1 MICFA
6 VALRSRHSTKQWDK
20 VLTDFNNTL
29 HSIFNQ
35 TCDEFR
41 VYVGCN
47 EIPNLFE
54 EYDDRLRF
62 VTVDLPV
69 PKSWEEGC
77 RDRSWKLLACAKQI
91 KEDYAELCVPNG
103 GVFVFPVDADDFV
116 NRNIAKYV
124 QEHSE
129 AHGFKSKDGYRWIKG
144 NRYMTVTPYFGGTM
158 NIMKMYPEDLPD
170 ELPDSILCFTK
181 EMAMQLTKRYPI
193 RWYDIEVEK
202 KFADLGKPLSR
213 LPFRSTVYVL
223 GTGANISSNDP
234 ANASRNDCR
243 FHPIAFLRKI
253 NPFDKKLLSKKIKE
267 EFGMPL

>member
-1 MICFA
+1 MICFTI
-6 VALRSRHSTKQWDK
+6 ALRSKYSTKQWDK

-77 RDRSWKLLACAKQI
+77 RDRAWKLLACARQI
-91 KEDYAELCVPNG
+91 KEEYAELCVPQG

-116 NRNIAKYV
+116 NCNIAEYV
-124 QEHSE
+124 QEHPT
-129 AHGFKSKDGYRWIKG
+129 ANGFKSKNSYRWVKG
-144 NRYMTVTPYFGGTM
+144 SRYMTITPYFGGTM
-158 NIMKMYPEDLPD
+158 NIMKMYPNDLPD
-170 ELPDSILCFTK
+170 KLPDSKLSFTK
-181 EMAMQLTKRYPI
+181 ELSMDLDKQYPI

-213 LPFRSTVYVL
+213 LPFRSTIYVL
-223 GTGANISSNDP
+223 GTGSNISSNDP
-234 ANASRNDCR
+234 ANATKSDRR

-253 NPFDKKLLSKKIKE
+253 NPLDKKMLTPKVKE